1 MDRVMV
7 EKSIAGI
14 GLAVLFACLYGCGQ
28 VGKEV
33 TGYITTSDRVFD
45 LREDTL
51 SFTDADVPGSVMTI
65 SPDTTVRYQTM
76 DGFGAA
82 ITGATCFNLSL
93 MPEKVR
99 RLSAQRATKKTFSN
113 LCDSRSSVYFPQA
126 RRAAC

>member
-51 SFTDADVPGSVMTI
+51 SFTDADVSGSGPWMV
-65 SPDTTVRYQTM
+65 SVLPLP
-76 DGFGAA
+76 ALHA
-82 ITGATCFNLSL
+82 LTC
-93 MPEKVR
+93 R
-99 RLSAQRATKKTFSN
+99 
-113 LCDSRSSVYFPQA
+113 
-126 RRAAC
+126 